1 MILSVLFSNKP
12 MISNGRLLNDE
23 RGMVGV
29 VSFYT
34 SLQAVYLRAV
44 MDYQHYLDEINALND
59 YFRLGIAIFLIF
71 LSLVIAKYALIRPW
85 WRFVTSTEVDWD
97 DHLHRPL
104 ANRAYA
110 LILAI
115 GAQLTIRWIMGATSS
130 MHDTSEP
137 IFSAFYI
144 ILSASILS
152 VSIKHLIPAL
162 MDQFSAQGS
171 VTVSGSNS
179 IIVFFLRT
187 VVWFAG
193 LYFALNQLDIELLGI
208 LASLAVFSLII
219 GLAVQQTLGNIV
231 NSFLLAIDRPFEVGD
246 RIEVEETL
254 GAVVSVG
261 ILSTKVLDRDER
273 LVVIPNNTLV
283 QSKVINHA
291 RGGGDGIARRISV
304 VLDIGVDYREDIDH
318 VKYTL
323 LQLAK
328 SCPYVIE
335 KPEPRILLHEL
346 ADFAKIFRVYTW
358 VEDYSDEWVAR
369 DWLLRNI
376 DERFGKENINIPF
389 PTSVELSD
397 SVYTQAEVT
406 KQRTAKRKM
415 VQERK
420 KLEES
425 RNNARIELEEITEK
439 LKNPDIS
446 KKERNEI
453 EERQRELL
461 NMLAQFDTDD
471 S

>member
-1 MILSVLFSNKP
+1 
-12 MISNGRLLNDE
+12 
-23 RGMVGV
+23 
-29 VSFYT
+29 
-34 SLQAVYLRAV
+34 
-44 MDYQHYLDEINALND
+44 MDYQQYLDEINALND
-59 YFRLGIAIFLIF
+59 YFRLGIAVLLTLVALFL
-71 LSLVIAKYALIRPW
+71 AKYAVIRPW
-85 WRFVTSTEVDWD
+85 WKFVTSTDADWD

-104 ANRAYA
+104 ANRTYA
-110 LILAI
+110 LILAVSS
-115 GAQLTIRWIMGATSS
+115 QLTIRWIMGASS
-130 MHDTSEP
+130 TTYDTTEP
-137 IFSAFYI
+137 VFAAFYI

-152 VSIKHLIPAL
+152 VSIKHLIPVL

-193 LYFALNQLDIELLGI
+193 LYFALNQLGIELLGI

-231 NSFLLAIDRPFEVGD
+231 NSFLLSIDRPFEVGD
-246 RIEVEETL
+246 RIEVDDTW
-254 GAVVSVG
+254 GSVVSVG

-283 QSKVINHA
+283 QSTIVNHA
-291 RGGGDGIARRISV
+291 RGGGDGVARRIAI

-328 SCPYVIE
+328 ECPYVID

-358 VEDYSDEWVAR
+358 VEDYSDEYVAR

-397 SVYTQAEVT
+397 SVYEQAEVT

-420 KLEES
+420 KLDES
-425 RNNARIELEEITEK
+425 RMNARNELEEISAQ
-439 LKNPDIS
+439 LKNAELS
-446 KKERNEI
+446 KKDRAAL
-453 EERQRELL
+453 EERQRELNSL
-461 NMLAQFDTDD
+461 LSQFDRDG

>member
-1 MILSVLFSNKP
+1 
-12 MISNGRLLNDE
+12 
-23 RGMVGV
+23 
-29 VSFYT
+29 
-34 SLQAVYLRAV
+34 
-44 MDYQHYLDEINALND
+44 MDYQQYLDEINALND
-59 YFRLGIAIFLIF
+59 YIRLTIAIGLTL
-71 LSLVIAKYALIRPW
+71 LSLVLAKYAVIRPW
-85 WRFVTSTEVDWD
+85 WRFVTSTEADWD

-110 LILAI
+110 LILAV
-115 GAQLTIRWIMGATSS
+115 GAQLTIRWIMTTSS
-130 MHDTSEP
+130 SLFESSEP
-137 IFSAFYI
+137 VFAAFYV

-152 VSIKHLIPAL
+152 VSIKHLIPVL
-162 MDQFSAQGS
+162 MDQFSSQGN

-179 IIVFFLRT
+179 IIVFFLRA

-193 LYFALNQLDIELLGI
+193 LYFALNQLGIELFGI

-246 RIEVEETL
+246 RIEVEGTW
-254 GAVVSVG
+254 GSVVSVG

-283 QSKVINHA
+283 ESKVINHA
-291 RGGGDGIARRISV
+291 RGGGDGVARRISI

-328 SCPYVIE
+328 ECPYVIN

-358 VEDYSDEWVAR
+358 VEDYSDEYVAR

-397 SVYTQAEVT
+397 SIYEQAEVT
-406 KQRTAKRKM
+406 KQRSAKRKM

-420 KLEES
+420 KLDES
-425 RNNARIELEEITEK
+425 RTNARNEIEEITEK
-439 LKNPDIS
+439 LKDAELS
-446 KKERNEI
+446 KKDRTAL
-453 EERQRELL
+453 EERQRELNSL
-461 NMLAQFDTDD
+461 LSQFDRDG

>member
-1 MILSVLFSNKP
+1 
-12 MISNGRLLNDE
+12 
-23 RGMVGV
+23 
-29 VSFYT
+29 
-34 SLQAVYLRAV
+34 
-44 MDYQHYLDEINALND
+44 MDYQQYLDEINALND
-59 YFRLGIAIFLIF
+59 YFRLGIAVLLTLVALFL
-71 LSLVIAKYALIRPW
+71 AKYAVIRPW
-85 WRFVTSTEVDWD
+85 WKFVTSTDADWD

-104 ANRAYA
+104 ANRTYA
-110 LILAI
+110 LILAVSS
-115 GAQLTIRWIMGATSS
+115 QLTIRWIMGASS
-130 MHDTSEP
+130 STYDTTEP
-137 IFSAFYI
+137 VFAAFYI

-152 VSIKHLIPAL
+152 VSIKHLIPVL

-193 LYFALNQLDIELLGI
+193 LYFALNQLGIELLGI

-231 NSFLLAIDRPFEVGD
+231 NSFLLSIDRPFEVGD
-246 RIEVEETL
+246 RIEVDDTW
-254 GAVVSVG
+254 GSVVSVG

-283 QSKVINHA
+283 QSTIVNHA
-291 RGGGDGIARRISV
+291 RGGGDGVARRIAI

-328 SCPYVIE
+328 ECPYVID

-358 VEDYSDEWVAR
+358 VEDYSDEYVAR

-397 SVYTQAEVT
+397 SVYEQAEVT

-420 KLEES
+420 KLDES
-425 RNNARIELEEITEK
+425 RMNARNELEEISAQ
-439 LKNPDIS
+439 LKNAELS
-446 KKERNEI
+446 KKDRAAL
-453 EERQRELL
+453 EERQRELNSL
-461 NMLAQFDTDD
+461 LSQFDRDG

>member
-1 MILSVLFSNKP
+1 
-12 MISNGRLLNDE
+12 
-23 RGMVGV
+23 
-29 VSFYT
+29 
-34 SLQAVYLRAV
+34 
-44 MDYQHYLDEINALND
+44 MDYQQYLDEINALND
-59 YFRLGIAIFLIF
+59 YIRLTIAIGLTL
-71 LSLVIAKYALIRPW
+71 LSLVLAKYAVIRPW
-85 WRFVTSTEVDWD
+85 WRFVTSTEADWD

-110 LILAI
+110 LILAV
-115 GAQLTIRWIMGATSS
+115 GAQLTIRWIMTTSS
-130 MHDTSEP
+130 SLFESSEP
-137 IFSAFYI
+137 VFAAFYV

-152 VSIKHLIPAL
+152 VSIKHLIPVL
-162 MDQFSAQGS
+162 MDQFSSQGN

-179 IIVFFLRT
+179 IIVFFLRA

-193 LYFALNQLDIELLGI
+193 LYFALNQLGIELFGI

-246 RIEVEETL
+246 RIEVEGTW
-254 GAVVSVG
+254 GSVVSVG

-283 QSKVINHA
+283 ESKVINHA
-291 RGGGDGIARRISV
+291 RGGGDGVARRISI

-328 SCPYVIE
+328 ECPYVIN

-358 VEDYSDEWVAR
+358 VEDYSDEYVAR

-397 SVYTQAEVT
+397 SIYEQAEVT
-406 KQRTAKRKM
+406 KQRSAKRKM

-420 KLEES
+420 KLDES
-425 RNNARIELEEITEK
+425 RTNARNEIEEITEK
-439 LKNPDIS
+439 LKDANLS
-446 KKERNEI
+446 KKDRTAL
-453 EERQRELL
+453 EERQRELNSL
-461 NMLAQFDTDD
+461 LSQFDRDG

>member
-1 MILSVLFSNKP
+1 
-12 MISNGRLLNDE
+12 
-23 RGMVGV
+23 
-29 VSFYT
+29 
-34 SLQAVYLRAV
+34 
-44 MDYQHYLDEINALND
+44 MDYQQYLDEINALND
-59 YFRLGIAIFLIF
+59 YIRLTIAIGLTL
-71 LSLVIAKYALIRPW
+71 LSLVLAKYAVIRPW
-85 WRFVTSTEVDWD
+85 WRFVTSTEADWD

-110 LILAI
+110 LILAV
-115 GAQLTIRWIMGATSS
+115 GAQLTIRWIMTTSS
-130 MHDTSEP
+130 SLFESSEP
-137 IFSAFYI
+137 VFAAFYV

-152 VSIKHLIPAL
+152 VSIKHLIPVL
-162 MDQFSAQGS
+162 MDQFSSQGN

-179 IIVFFLRT
+179 IIVFFLRA

-193 LYFALNQLDIELLGI
+193 LYFALNQLGIELFGI

-246 RIEVEETL
+246 RIEVEGTW
-254 GAVVSVG
+254 GSVVSVG

-283 QSKVINHA
+283 ESKVINHA
-291 RGGGDGIARRISV
+291 RGGGDGVARRISI

-328 SCPYVIE
+328 ECPYVIN

-358 VEDYSDEWVAR
+358 VEDYSDEYVAR

-397 SVYTQAEVT
+397 SIYEQAEVT

-420 KLEES
+420 KLDES
-425 RNNARIELEEITEK
+425 RMNARNEIEEITEK
-439 LKNPDIS
+439 LKDAELS
-446 KKERNEI
+446 KKDRTAL
-453 EERQRELL
+453 EERQRELNSL
-461 NMLAQFDTDD
+461 LSQFDRDG

>member
-1 MILSVLFSNKP
+1 
-12 MISNGRLLNDE
+12 
-23 RGMVGV
+23 
-29 VSFYT
+29 
-34 SLQAVYLRAV
+34 
-44 MDYQHYLDEINALND
+44 MDYQQYLDELNALND
-59 YFRLGIAIFLIF
+59 YIRLAIAVGLTLF
-71 LSLVIAKYALIRPW
+71 SLVLAKYAVIRPW
-85 WRFVTSTEVDWD
+85 WRFVTSTEADWD
-97 DHLHRPL
+97 DYLHRPL

-110 LILAI
+110 LILAV
-115 GAQLTIRWIMGATSS
+115 GAQLTIRWIMGTSS
-130 MHDTSEP
+130 SVFETSEP
-137 IFSAFYI
+137 LFAAFYV

-152 VSIKHLIPAL
+152 VSIKHLIPVL
-162 MDQFSAQGS
+162 MDQFSSQGS

-179 IIVFFLRT
+179 IIVFFLRA

-193 LYFALNQLDIELLGI
+193 LYFALNQLGIELFGI

-246 RIEVEETL
+246 RIEVEGTW
-254 GAVVSVG
+254 GSVVSVG

-283 QSKVINHA
+283 ESKVVNHA
-291 RGGGDGIARRISV
+291 RGGGDGVARRISI

-328 SCPYVIE
+328 ECPYVIN

-358 VEDYSDEWVAR
+358 VEDYSDEYVAR

-397 SVYTQAEVT
+397 SVYEQAEVT
-406 KQRTAKRKM
+406 KQRSAKRKM

-420 KLEES
+420 KLDES
-425 RNNARIELEEITEK
+425 RVSARNEIDEINEK
-439 LKNPDIS
+439 LKDAELS
-446 KKERNEI
+446 KKDRNAL
-453 EERQRELL
+453 EERQRELNTIL
-461 NMLAQFDTDD
+461 SQFDRDG

>member
-1 MILSVLFSNKP
+1 
-12 MISNGRLLNDE
+12 
-23 RGMVGV
+23 
-29 VSFYT
+29 
-34 SLQAVYLRAV
+34 
-44 MDYQHYLDEINALND
+44 MDYQEYLDEINALND
-59 YFRLGIAIFLIF
+59 YIRLAIAIGLIIV
-71 LSLVIAKYALIRPW
+71 SLVVAKYAVIRPW
-85 WRFVTSTEVDWD
+85 WRFVTSTEADWD
-97 DHLHRPL
+97 DYLHRPL

-110 LILAI
+110 LIIAV
-115 GAQLTIRWIMGATSS
+115 GSQFTIRWILGTSS
-130 MHDTSEP
+130 STFETTEP
-137 IFSAFYI
+137 VFAAFYV

-152 VSIKHLIPAL
+152 VSIKHLIPVL
-162 MDQFSAQGS
+162 MDQFSSQGS

-179 IIVFFLRT
+179 IIVFFLRA

-193 LYFALNQLDIELLGI
+193 LYFALNQLGIELFGI

-246 RIEVEETL
+246 RIEVEGTW
-254 GAVVSVG
+254 GSVVSVG

-283 QSKVINHA
+283 ESKVINHA
-291 RGGGDGIARRISV
+291 RGGGDGVARRISI

-328 SCPYVIE
+328 ECPYVIN

-358 VEDYSDEWVAR
+358 VEDYSDEYVAR

-376 DERFGKENINIPF
+376 DERFGTENINIPF

-397 SVYTQAEVT
+397 SVYEQAEVT
-406 KQRTAKRKM
+406 KQRSAKRKM

-420 KLEES
+420 KLDES
-425 RNNARIELEEITEK
+425 RVSARNEIDEINEK
-439 LKNPDIS
+439 LKDAELS
-446 KKERNEI
+446 KKDRNAL
-453 EERQRELL
+453 EERQRELNTIL
-461 NMLAQFDTDD
+461 SQFDRDG

>member
-1 MILSVLFSNKP
+1 
-12 MISNGRLLNDE
+12 
-23 RGMVGV
+23 
-29 VSFYT
+29 
-34 SLQAVYLRAV
+34 
-44 MDYQHYLDEINALND
+44 MDYQQYLDEINALND
-59 YFRLGIAIFLIF
+59 YFRLGIAVLLTLVALFL
-71 LSLVIAKYALIRPW
+71 AKYAVIRPW
-85 WRFVTSTEVDWD
+85 WKFVTSTDADWD

-104 ANRAYA
+104 ANRTYA
-110 LILAI
+110 LILAVSS
-115 GAQLTIRWIMGATSS
+115 QLTIRWIMGTSS
-130 MHDTSEP
+130 STFDTTEP
-137 IFSAFYI
+137 VFAAFYI

-152 VSIKHLIPAL
+152 VSIKHLIPVL

-193 LYFALNQLDIELLGI
+193 LYFALNQLGIELLGI

-231 NSFLLAIDRPFEVGD
+231 NSFLLSIDRPFEVGD
-246 RIEVEETL
+246 RIEVDDTW
-254 GAVVSVG
+254 GSVVSVG

-283 QSKVINHA
+283 QSTIVNHA
-291 RGGGDGIARRISV
+291 RGGGDGVARRIAI

-328 SCPYVIE
+328 ECPYVID

-358 VEDYSDEWVAR
+358 VEDYSDEYVAR

-397 SVYTQAEVT
+397 SVYEQAEVT
-406 KQRTAKRKM
+406 KQRSAKRKM

-420 KLEES
+420 KLDES
-425 RNNARIELEEITEK
+425 RTNARSELEEISVQ
-439 LKNPDIS
+439 LKDAELS
-446 KKERNEI
+446 KKDRAAL
-453 EERQRELL
+453 EERQRELNSL
-461 NMLAQFDTDD
+461 LSQFDRDG

>member
-1 MILSVLFSNKP
+1 
-12 MISNGRLLNDE
+12 
-23 RGMVGV
+23 
-29 VSFYT
+29 
-34 SLQAVYLRAV
+34 
-44 MDYQHYLDEINALND
+44 MDYQQFLDEINALND
-59 YFRLGIAIFLIF
+59 YIRLAIAVGLTL
-71 LSLVIAKYALIRPW
+71 LSLVLAKYAVIRPW
-85 WRFVTSTEVDWD
+85 WRFVTSTEADWD

-110 LILAI
+110 LILAV
-115 GAQLTIRWIMGATSS
+115 GAQLTIRWILTTSS
-130 MHDTSEP
+130 SLYESSEP
-137 IFSAFYI
+137 VFAAFYV

-152 VSIKHLIPAL
+152 VSIKHLIPVL
-162 MDQFSAQGS
+162 MDQFSSQGS

-179 IIVFFLRT
+179 IIVFFLRA

-193 LYFALNQLDIELLGI
+193 LYFALNQLGIELFGI

-246 RIEVEETL
+246 RIEVEGTW
-254 GAVVSVG
+254 GSVVSVG

-283 QSKVINHA
+283 ESKVINHA
-291 RGGGDGIARRISV
+291 RGGGDGVARRISI

-328 SCPYVIE
+328 ECPYVIN

-358 VEDYSDEWVAR
+358 VEDYSDEYVAR

-397 SVYTQAEVT
+397 SIYEQAEVT

-420 KLEES
+420 KLDES
-425 RNNARIELEEITEK
+425 RTNARNEIEEITEK
-439 LKNPDIS
+439 LKDAELS
-446 KKERNEI
+446 KKDRTSL
-453 EERQRELL
+453 EERLRELNSL
-461 NMLAQFDTDD
+461 LSQFDRDG

>member
-1 MILSVLFSNKP
+1 
-12 MISNGRLLNDE
+12 
-23 RGMVGV
+23 
-29 VSFYT
+29 
-34 SLQAVYLRAV
+34 
-44 MDYQHYLDEINALND
+44 MDYQQYIDEINALND
-59 YFRLGIAIFLIF
+59 YIRLAIAIGLTL
-71 LSLVIAKYALIRPW
+71 LSLFVAKYAVIRPW
-85 WRFVTSTEVDWD
+85 WRFVTSTEADWD
-97 DHLHRPL
+97 DYLHRPL

-110 LILAI
+110 LILAV
-115 GAQLTIRWIMGATSS
+115 GAQLTIRWILGTSS
-130 MHDTSEP
+130 STFETTEP
-137 IFSAFYI
+137 MFAAFYV

-152 VSIKHLIPAL
+152 VSIKHLIPVL
-162 MDQFSAQGS
+162 MDQFSSQGS

-179 IIVFFLRT
+179 IIVFFLRA

-193 LYFALNQLDIELLGI
+193 LYFALNQLGIELFGI

-246 RIEVEETL
+246 RIEVDGTW
-254 GAVVSVG
+254 GSVVSVG

-283 QSKVINHA
+283 ESKVINHA
-291 RGGGDGIARRISV
+291 RGGGDGVARRISI

-328 SCPYVIE
+328 ECPYVIN

-358 VEDYSDEWVAR
+358 VEDYSDEYVAR

-397 SVYTQAEVT
+397 SVYEQAEVT
-406 KQRTAKRKM
+406 KQRSAKRKM

-420 KLEES
+420 KLDES
-425 RNNARIELEEITEK
+425 RTNARTEIEEIKEK
-439 LKNPDIS
+439 LKNAELS
-446 KKERNEI
+446 KKDRNAL
-453 EERQRELL
+453 EERERELNTL
-461 NMLAQFDTDD
+461 LSQFDRDG

>member
-1 MILSVLFSNKP
+1 

-115 GAQLTIRWIMGATSS
+115 GAQLTIRWIMGASSS

-304 VLDIGVDYREDIDH
+304 VLDVGVDYREDIDH

-439 LKNPDIS
+439 LKDPDIP

>member
-1 MILSVLFSNKP
+1 
-12 MISNGRLLNDE
+12 
-23 RGMVGV
+23 
-29 VSFYT
+29 
-34 SLQAVYLRAV
+34 
-44 MDYQHYLDEINALND
+44 MDYQYYLDEVNALND
-59 YFRLGIAIFLIF
+59 YIRLGIALGLIII
-71 LSLVIAKYALIRPW
+71 SLVFAKYAIIRPW
-85 WRFVTSTEVDWD
+85 WRFVTSTDVDWD

-110 LILAI
+110 LIL
-115 GAQLTIRWIMGATSS
+115 GVGSQLTIRWIMGLSS
-130 MHDTSEP
+130 TTYEASEP
-137 IFSAFYI
+137 LFAAFYV

-152 VSIKHLIPAL
+152 VSIKHLIPVL

-193 LYFALNQLDIELLGI
+193 LYFALNQLGIELLGI

-246 RIEVEETL
+246 RIEVEGTW
-254 GAVVSVG
+254 GSVVSVG

-283 QSKVINHA
+283 QSKVTNHA
-291 RGGGDGIARRISV
+291 RGGGDGVARRISI

-328 SCPYVIE
+328 ECPYVIE

-358 VEDYSDEWVAR
+358 VEDYSDEYVAR

-376 DERFGKENINIPF
+376 DERFGTENINIPF

-397 SVYTQAEVT
+397 SVYEQAEVT
-406 KQRTAKRKM
+406 KQRSAKRKM
-415 VQERK
+415 VQERR
-420 KLEES
+420 KLDES
-425 RNNARIELEEITEK
+425 RLSARAEIEDITEK
-439 LKNPDIS
+439 LKDVDLS
-446 KKERNEI
+446 KKDRSQL
-453 EERQRELL
+453 EERQRELNTIL
-461 NMLAQFDTDD
+461 SQFDRDGD
-471 S
+471 

>member
-1 MILSVLFSNKP
+1 
-12 MISNGRLLNDE
+12 
-23 RGMVGV
+23 MVDV
-29 VSFYT
+29 
-34 SLQAVYLRAV
+34 
-44 MDYQHYLDEINALND
+44 DYQQYLDQINALND
-59 YFRLGIAIFLIF
+59 YIRFGIAIVLIF
-71 LSLVIAKYALIRPW
+71 LSLVVAKYAIIRPW
-85 WRFVTSTEVDWD
+85 WRFVTSTDVDWD

-110 LILAI
+110 LLIAV
-115 GAQLTIRWIMGATSS
+115 GSQLTIRWIMGTSS
-130 MHDTSEP
+130 TTYDTSEP
-137 IFSAFYI
+137 LFAAFYV

-152 VSIKHLIPAL
+152 VSIKHLIPVL
-162 MDQFSAQGS
+162 MDQFSADGN

-179 IIVFFLRT
+179 IIVFFLRA

-193 LYFALNQLDIELLGI
+193 LYFALNQLGIELFGI

-246 RIEVEETL
+246 RIEVEGTW
-254 GAVVSVG
+254 GSVVSVG

-283 QSKVINHA
+283 QSKVTNHA
-291 RGGGDGIARRISV
+291 RGGGDGLARRISI

-328 SCPYVIE
+328 ECPYVIE

-358 VEDYSDEWVAR
+358 VEDYSDEYVAR

-389 PTSVELSD
+389 PTSVELAD
-397 SVYTQAEVT
+397 SVYEQAEIT
-406 KQRTAKRKM
+406 KQRSAKRKM

-420 KLEES
+420 KMDES
-425 RNNARIELEEITEK
+425 RINARNELEDIAEK
-439 LKNPDIS
+439 LKDADLA
-446 KKERNEI
+446 KKDRNQL
-453 EERQRELL
+453 EERQRELNTL
-461 NMLAQFDTDD
+461 LSQFDHDG

>member
-1 MILSVLFSNKP
+1 
-12 MISNGRLLNDE
+12 
-23 RGMVGV
+23 
-29 VSFYT
+29 
-34 SLQAVYLRAV
+34 
-44 MDYQHYLDEINALND
+44 MDYQQYLDEINALND
-59 YFRLGIAIFLIF
+59 YIRLAIAILLTL
-71 LSLVIAKYALIRPW
+71 LSLVLAKYAVIRPW
-85 WRFVTSTEVDWD
+85 WRFVTSTEADWD

-110 LILAI
+110 LILAV
-115 GAQLTIRWIMGATSS
+115 GAQLTIRWIMTTSS
-130 MHDTSEP
+130 SLFESSEP
-137 IFSAFYI
+137 VFAAFYV

-152 VSIKHLIPAL
+152 VSIKHLIPVL
-162 MDQFSAQGS
+162 MDQFSSQGS

-179 IIVFFLRT
+179 IIVFFLRA

-193 LYFALNQLDIELLGI
+193 LYFALNQLGIELFGI

-246 RIEVEETL
+246 RIEVEGTW
-254 GAVVSVG
+254 GSVVSVG

-283 QSKVINHA
+283 ESKVINHA
-291 RGGGDGIARRISV
+291 RGGGDGVARRISI

-328 SCPYVIE
+328 ECPYVIN

-358 VEDYSDEWVAR
+358 VEDYSDEYVAR

-397 SVYTQAEVT
+397 SIYEQAEVT
-406 KQRTAKRKM
+406 KQRSAKRKM

-420 KLEES
+420 KLDES
-425 RNNARIELEEITEK
+425 RINARNEIEEITEK
-439 LKNPDIS
+439 LKDAELS
-446 KKERNEI
+446 KKDRTAL
-453 EERQRELL
+453 EERQRELNSL
-461 NMLAQFDTDD
+461 LSQFDRDG

>member
-1 MILSVLFSNKP
+1 
-12 MISNGRLLNDE
+12 
-23 RGMVGV
+23 
-29 VSFYT
+29 
-34 SLQAVYLRAV
+34 
-44 MDYQHYLDEINALND
+44 MDYQEYLDEINALND
-59 YFRLGIAIFLIF
+59 YIRLAIAFGLIIV
-71 LSLVIAKYALIRPW
+71 SLVFAKYAVIRPW
-85 WRFVTSTEVDWD
+85 WRFVTSTEADWD
-97 DHLHRPL
+97 DYLHRPL

-110 LILAI
+110 LIIAV
-115 GAQLTIRWIMGATSS
+115 GSQFTIRWILGTSS
-130 MHDTSEP
+130 STFETSEP
-137 IFSAFYI
+137 VFAAFYV

-152 VSIKHLIPAL
+152 VSIKHLIPVL
-162 MDQFSAQGS
+162 MDQFSSQGS

-179 IIVFFLRT
+179 IIVFFLRA

-193 LYFALNQLDIELLGI
+193 LYFALNQLGIELFGI

-246 RIEVEETL
+246 RIEVEGTW
-254 GAVVSVG
+254 GSVVSVG

-283 QSKVINHA
+283 ESKVINHA
-291 RGGGDGIARRISV
+291 RGGGDGVARRISI

-328 SCPYVIE
+328 ECPYVIN

-358 VEDYSDEWVAR
+358 VEDYSDEYVAR

-397 SVYTQAEVT
+397 SVYEQAEVT
-406 KQRTAKRKM
+406 KQRSAKRKM

-420 KLEES
+420 KLDES
-425 RNNARIELEEITEK
+425 RTNARNEIEEINEK
-439 LKNPDIS
+439 LKDAELS
-446 KKERNEI
+446 KKDRNAL
-453 EERQRELL
+453 EERQRELNTL
-461 NMLAQFDTDD
+461 LSQFDRDG

>member
-1 MILSVLFSNKP
+1 
-12 MISNGRLLNDE
+12 
-23 RGMVGV
+23 
-29 VSFYT
+29 
-34 SLQAVYLRAV
+34 
-44 MDYQHYLDEINALND
+44 MDYQQYLDEINALND
-59 YFRLGIAIFLIF
+59 YFRLGIAVLLTLVALFL
-71 LSLVIAKYALIRPW
+71 AKYAVIRPW
-85 WRFVTSTEVDWD
+85 WKFVTSTDADWD

-104 ANRAYA
+104 ANRTYA
-110 LILAI
+110 LILAVSS
-115 GAQLTIRWIMGATSS
+115 QLTIRWIMGASS
-130 MHDTSEP
+130 STYDTTEP
-137 IFSAFYI
+137 VFAAFYI

-152 VSIKHLIPAL
+152 VSIKHLIPVL

-193 LYFALNQLDIELLGI
+193 LYFALNQLGIELLGI

-231 NSFLLAIDRPFEVGD
+231 NSFLLSIDRPFEVGD
-246 RIEVEETL
+246 RIEVDDTW
-254 GAVVSVG
+254 GSVVSVG

-283 QSKVINHA
+283 QSTIVNHA
-291 RGGGDGIARRISV
+291 RGGGDGVARRIAI

-328 SCPYVIE
+328 ECPYVID

-358 VEDYSDEWVAR
+358 VEDYSDEYVAR

-397 SVYTQAEVT
+397 SVYEQAEVT

-420 KLEES
+420 KLDES
-425 RNNARIELEEITEK
+425 RINARSELEEISLQ
-439 LKNPDIS
+439 LKDAELP
-446 KKERNEI
+446 KKDRAVL
-453 EERQRELL
+453 EERQRELNSL
-461 NMLAQFDTDD
+461 LSQFDRDG

>member
-1 MILSVLFSNKP
+1 MRSP
-12 MISNGRLLNDE
+12 
-23 RGMVGV
+23 
-29 VSFYT
+29 
-34 SLQAVYLRAV
+34 
-44 MDYQHYLDEINALND
+44 MDYQQYLDEINALND
-59 YFRLGIAIFLIF
+59 YFRLGIAILLTLVALFL
-71 LSLVIAKYALIRPW
+71 AKYAVIRPW
-85 WRFVTSTEVDWD
+85 WKFVTSTDADWD

-104 ANRAYA
+104 ANRTYA
-110 LILAI
+110 LILAVSS
-115 GAQLTIRWIMGATSS
+115 QLTIRWIMGTSS
-130 MHDTSEP
+130 STFDTTEP
-137 IFSAFYI
+137 VFAAFYI

-152 VSIKHLIPAL
+152 VSIKHLIPVL

-193 LYFALNQLDIELLGI
+193 LYFALNQLGIELLGI

-231 NSFLLAIDRPFEVGD
+231 NSFLLSIDRPFEVGD
-246 RIEVEETL
+246 RIEVDDTW
-254 GAVVSVG
+254 GSVVSVG

-283 QSKVINHA
+283 QSTIVNHA
-291 RGGGDGIARRISV
+291 RGGGDGIARRISI

-328 SCPYVIE
+328 ECPYVID

-358 VEDYSDEWVAR
+358 VEDYSDEYVAR

-397 SVYTQAEVT
+397 SVYEQAEVT

-420 KLEES
+420 KLDES
-425 RNNARIELEEITEK
+425 RMNARSELEEISAK
-439 LKNPDIS
+439 LKDAELP
-446 KKERNEI
+446 KKDRATL
-453 EERQRELL
+453 EERQRELNSL
-461 NMLAQFDTDD
+461 LSQFDRDG

>member
-1 MILSVLFSNKP
+1 
-12 MISNGRLLNDE
+12 
-23 RGMVGV
+23 
-29 VSFYT
+29 
-34 SLQAVYLRAV
+34 
-44 MDYQHYLDEINALND
+44 MDYQEYLDEINALND
-59 YFRLGIAIFLIF
+59 YIRLAIAIGLIIV
-71 LSLVIAKYALIRPW
+71 SLVVAKYAIIRPW
-85 WRFVTSTEVDWD
+85 WRFVTSTEADWD
-97 DHLHRPL
+97 DYLHRPL

-110 LILAI
+110 LIIAV
-115 GAQLTIRWIMGATSS
+115 GSQFTIRWILGTSS
-130 MHDTSEP
+130 STFETTEP
-137 IFSAFYI
+137 VFAAFYV

-152 VSIKHLIPAL
+152 VSIKHLIPVL
-162 MDQFSAQGS
+162 MDQFSSQGS

-179 IIVFFLRT
+179 IIVFFLRA

-193 LYFALNQLDIELLGI
+193 LYFALNQLGIELFGI

-246 RIEVEETL
+246 RIEVDGTW
-254 GAVVSVG
+254 GSVVSVG

-283 QSKVINHA
+283 ESKVINHA
-291 RGGGDGIARRISV
+291 RGGGDGVARRISI

-328 SCPYVIE
+328 ECPYVIN

-358 VEDYSDEWVAR
+358 VEDYSDEYVAR

-397 SVYTQAEVT
+397 SVYEQAEVT
-406 KQRTAKRKM
+406 KQRSAKRKM

-420 KLEES
+420 KLDES
-425 RNNARIELEEITEK
+425 RVNARNEIDEINEK
-439 LKNPDIS
+439 LKDAELS
-446 KKERNEI
+446 KKDRNAL
-453 EERQRELL
+453 EERQRELNTIL
-461 NMLAQFDTDD
+461 SQFDRDG

>member
-1 MILSVLFSNKP
+1 
-12 MISNGRLLNDE
+12 
-23 RGMVGV
+23 
-29 VSFYT
+29 
-34 SLQAVYLRAV
+34 
-44 MDYQHYLDEINALND
+44 MDYQQYIDDINALND
-59 YFRLGIAIFLIF
+59 YIRLGIAIVLIL
-71 LSLVIAKYALIRPW
+71 LSIVVAKYAVIRPW
-85 WRFVTSTEVDWD
+85 WRFVTSTEADWD
-97 DHLHRPL
+97 DYLHRPL
-104 ANRAYA
+104 ANRTYA
-110 LILAI
+110 LIL
-115 GAQLTIRWIMGATSS
+115 GLGSQLTIRWILGTSS
-130 MHDTSEP
+130 TTYETTDP
-137 IFSAFYI
+137 VFAAFYV

-152 VSIKHLIPAL
+152 VSIKHLIPVL
-162 MDQFSAQGS
+162 MDQFSSQGS

-179 IIVFFLRT
+179 IIVFFLRA

-193 LYFALNQLDIELLGI
+193 LYFALNQLGIELFGI

-246 RIEVEETL
+246 RIEVEGTW
-254 GAVVSVG
+254 GSVVSVG

-283 QSKVINHA
+283 ESKVINHA
-291 RGGGDGIARRISV
+291 RGGGDGVARRISI

-328 SCPYVIE
+328 ECPYVID

-358 VEDYSDEWVAR
+358 VEDYSDEYVAR

-397 SVYTQAEVT
+397 SVYEQAEVS
-406 KQRTAKRKM
+406 KQRSAKRKM

-420 KLEES
+420 KLDES
-425 RNNARIELEEITEK
+425 RLSARAEIEEITEK
-439 LKNPDIS
+439 LKDADLS
-446 KKERNEI
+446 KKDRSEL
-453 EERQRELL
+453 EERQRELNTIL
-461 NMLAQFDTDD
+461 SQFDRDGD
-471 S
+471 

>member
-1 MILSVLFSNKP
+1 
-12 MISNGRLLNDE
+12 
-23 RGMVGV
+23 
-29 VSFYT
+29 
-34 SLQAVYLRAV
+34 
-44 MDYQHYLDEINALND
+44 MDYQQYLDEINALND
-59 YFRLGIAIFLIF
+59 YIRLAIAIGLTL
-71 LSLVIAKYALIRPW
+71 LSLVLAKYAVIRPW
-85 WRFVTSTEVDWD
+85 WRFVTSTEADWD
-97 DHLHRPL
+97 DYLHRPL

-110 LILAI
+110 LILAV
-115 GAQLTIRWIMGATSS
+115 GAQLTIRWILGTSS
-130 MHDTSEP
+130 SIFEASEP
-137 IFSAFYI
+137 LFAAFYV

-152 VSIKHLIPAL
+152 VSIKHLIPVL
-162 MDQFSAQGS
+162 MDQFSSQGS

-179 IIVFFLRT
+179 IIVFFLRA

-193 LYFALNQLDIELLGI
+193 LYFALDQLGIELFGI

-246 RIEVEETL
+246 RIEVEGTW
-254 GAVVSVG
+254 GSVVSVG

-283 QSKVINHA
+283 ESKVINHA
-291 RGGGDGIARRISV
+291 RGGGDGVARRISI

-328 SCPYVIE
+328 ECPYVIN

-358 VEDYSDEWVAR
+358 VEDYSDEYVAR

-397 SVYTQAEVT
+397 SVYEQAEVT
-406 KQRTAKRKM
+406 KQRSAKRKM

-420 KLEES
+420 KLDES
-425 RNNARIELEEITEK
+425 RLSARAEIEEITEK
-439 LKNPDIS
+439 LKDAELS
-446 KKERNEI
+446 KKDRAEL
-453 EERQRELL
+453 EERQRELNTIL
-461 NMLAQFDTDD
+461 SQFDRDGD
-471 S
+471 

>member
-1 MILSVLFSNKP
+1 MLV
-12 MISNGRLLNDE
+12 
-23 RGMVGV
+23 
-29 VSFYT
+29 
-34 SLQAVYLRAV
+34 
-44 MDYQHYLDEINALND
+44 DYQDYLDEINALND
-59 YFRLGIAIFLIF
+59 YIRLAIAIVLIALALF
-71 LSLVIAKYALIRPW
+71 VAKYALIRPW
-85 WRFVTSTEVDWD
+85 WRFVTSTEADWD
-97 DHLHRPL
+97 DFLHRPL
-104 ANRAYA
+104 ANRTYA

-115 GAQLTIRWIMGATSS
+115 GSQWLGIRWILGTSS
-130 MHDTSEP
+130 STYETSEP
-137 IFSAFYI
+137 LFAAFYV

-152 VSIKHLIPAL
+152 VSIKHLIPVL

-193 LYFALNQLDIELLGI
+193 LYFALNQLGIELFGI

-246 RIEVEETL
+246 RIEVEGTW
-254 GAVVSVG
+254 GSVVSVG

-283 QSKVINHA
+283 QSKVTNHA
-291 RGGGDGIARRISV
+291 RGGGDGVARRISI
-304 VLDIGVDYREDIDH
+304 VLDVGVDYREDIDH

-328 SCPYVIE
+328 ECPYVIE

-358 VEDYSDEWVAR
+358 VEDYSDEYVAR

-376 DERFGKENINIPF
+376 DERFGRENINIPF

-397 SVYTQAEVT
+397 SIYEQAEVT

-420 KLEES
+420 KLDES
-425 RNNARIELEEITEK
+425 RLNARSEIEEINEK
-439 LKNPDIS
+439 LKDPDIT
-446 KKERNEI
+446 KKDRTALED
-453 EERQRELL
+453 RQRELNTL
-461 NMLAQFDTDD
+461 LSQFDRDGN
-471 S
+471 

>member
-1 MILSVLFSNKP
+1 
-12 MISNGRLLNDE
+12 
-23 RGMVGV
+23 
-29 VSFYT
+29 
-34 SLQAVYLRAV
+34 
-44 MDYQHYLDEINALND
+44 MDYQEYLDEINALND
-59 YFRLGIAIFLIF
+59 YIRLAIAIGLIIV
-71 LSLVIAKYALIRPW
+71 SLVVAKYAIIRPW
-85 WRFVTSTEVDWD
+85 WRFVTSTEADWD
-97 DHLHRPL
+97 DYLHRPL

-110 LILAI
+110 LIIAV
-115 GAQLTIRWIMGATSS
+115 GSQFTIRWILGTSS
-130 MHDTSEP
+130 STFETTEP
-137 IFSAFYI
+137 VFAAFYV

-152 VSIKHLIPAL
+152 VSIKHLIPVL
-162 MDQFSAQGS
+162 MDQFSSQGS

-179 IIVFFLRT
+179 IIVFFLRA

-193 LYFALNQLDIELLGI
+193 LYFALNQLGIELLGI

-246 RIEVEETL
+246 RIEVEGTW
-254 GAVVSVG
+254 GSVVSVG

-283 QSKVINHA
+283 ESKVINHA
-291 RGGGDGIARRISV
+291 RGGGDGVARRISI

-328 SCPYVIE
+328 ECPYVIN

-358 VEDYSDEWVAR
+358 VEDYSDEYVAR

-376 DERFGKENINIPF
+376 DERFGTENINIPF

-397 SVYTQAEVT
+397 SVYEQAEVT
-406 KQRTAKRKM
+406 KQRSAKRKM

-420 KLEES
+420 KLDES
-425 RNNARIELEEITEK
+425 RVSARNEIDEINEK
-439 LKNPDIS
+439 LKDAELS
-446 KKERNEI
+446 KKDRNAL
-453 EERQRELL
+453 EERQRELNTIL
-461 NMLAQFDTDD
+461 SQFDRDG

>member
-1 MILSVLFSNKP
+1 
-12 MISNGRLLNDE
+12 
-23 RGMVGV
+23 V
-29 VSFYT
+29 VD
-34 SLQAVYLRAV
+34 V
-44 MDYQHYLDEINALND
+44 DYQQYLDQINALND
-59 YFRLGIAIFLIF
+59 YIRFGIAIVLIF
-71 LSLVIAKYALIRPW
+71 LSLVVAKYAIIRPW
-85 WRFVTSTEVDWD
+85 WRFVTSTDVDWD

-110 LILAI
+110 LLIAV
-115 GAQLTIRWIMGATSS
+115 GSQLTIRWIMGTSS
-130 MHDTSEP
+130 TTYDTSEP
-137 IFSAFYI
+137 LFAAFYV

-152 VSIKHLIPAL
+152 VSIKHLIPVL
-162 MDQFSAQGS
+162 MDQFSADGN

-179 IIVFFLRT
+179 IIVFFLRA

-193 LYFALNQLDIELLGI
+193 LYFALNQLGIELFGI

-246 RIEVEETL
+246 RIEVEGTW
-254 GAVVSVG
+254 GSVVSVG

-283 QSKVINHA
+283 QSKVTNHA
-291 RGGGDGIARRISV
+291 RGGGDGLARRISI

-328 SCPYVIE
+328 ECPYVIE

-358 VEDYSDEWVAR
+358 VEDYSDEYVAR

-389 PTSVELSD
+389 PTSVELAD
-397 SVYTQAEVT
+397 SVYEQAEVT
-406 KQRTAKRKM
+406 KQRSAKRKM

-420 KLEES
+420 KMDES
-425 RNNARIELEEITEK
+425 RINARNELEDISEK
-439 LKNPDIS
+439 LKDADLA
-446 KKERNEI
+446 KKDRNQL
-453 EERQRELL
+453 EERQRELNTL
-461 NMLAQFDTDD
+461 LSQFDHDG

>member
-1 MILSVLFSNKP
+1 
-12 MISNGRLLNDE
+12 
-23 RGMVGV
+23 
-29 VSFYT
+29 
-34 SLQAVYLRAV
+34 
-44 MDYQHYLDEINALND
+44 MDYQQYLDQINALND
-59 YFRLGIAIFLIF
+59 YIRFGIAIVLIF
-71 LSLVIAKYALIRPW
+71 LSLVVAKYAIIRPW
-85 WRFVTSTEVDWD
+85 WRFVTSTDVDWD

-110 LILAI
+110 LLTAV
-115 GAQLTIRWIMGATSS
+115 GSQLTIRWIMGTSS
-130 MHDTSEP
+130 TTYDTSEP
-137 IFSAFYI
+137 LFAAFYV

-152 VSIKHLIPAL
+152 VSIKHLIPVL
-162 MDQFSAQGS
+162 MDQFSADGN

-179 IIVFFLRT
+179 IIVFFLRA

-193 LYFALNQLDIELLGI
+193 LYFALNQLGIELFGI

-246 RIEVEETL
+246 RIEVEGTW
-254 GAVVSVG
+254 GSVVSVG

-283 QSKVINHA
+283 QSKVTNHA
-291 RGGGDGIARRISV
+291 RGGGDGLARRISI

-328 SCPYVIE
+328 ECPYVIE

-358 VEDYSDEWVAR
+358 VEDYSDEYVAR

-389 PTSVELSD
+389 PTSVELAD
-397 SVYTQAEVT
+397 SVYEQAEVT
-406 KQRTAKRKM
+406 KQRSAKRKM

-420 KLEES
+420 KMDES
-425 RNNARIELEEITEK
+425 RINARTELEDIAEK
-439 LKNPDIS
+439 LKDADLA
-446 KKERNEI
+446 KKDRNQL
-453 EERQRELL
+453 EERQRELNTL
-461 NMLAQFDTDD
+461 LSQFDHDG

>member
-1 MILSVLFSNKP
+1 
-12 MISNGRLLNDE
+12 
-23 RGMVGV
+23 
-29 VSFYT
+29 
-34 SLQAVYLRAV
+34 
-44 MDYQHYLDEINALND
+44 MDYQQYLDEINALNV
-59 YFRLGIAIFLIF
+59 YIRLAIAVGLTL
-71 LSLVIAKYALIRPW
+71 LSLVLAKYAVIRPW
-85 WRFVTSTEVDWD
+85 WRFVTSTEADWD
-97 DHLHRPL
+97 DYLHRPL

-110 LILAI
+110 LILAV
-115 GAQLTIRWIMGATSS
+115 GAQLTIRWILGTSS
-130 MHDTSEP
+130 STFETSEP
-137 IFSAFYI
+137 IFAAFYV

-152 VSIKHLIPAL
+152 VSIKHLIPVL
-162 MDQFSAQGS
+162 MDQFSSQGS

-179 IIVFFLRT
+179 IIVFFLRA

-193 LYFALNQLDIELLGI
+193 LYFALNQLGIELFGI

-246 RIEVEETL
+246 RIEVEGTW
-254 GAVVSVG
+254 GSVVSVG

-283 QSKVINHA
+283 ESKVINHA
-291 RGGGDGIARRISV
+291 RGGGDGVARRISI

-328 SCPYVIE
+328 ECPYVIN

-358 VEDYSDEWVAR
+358 VEDYSDEYVAR

-397 SVYTQAEVT
+397 SVYEQAEVT
-406 KQRTAKRKM
+406 KQRSAKRKM

-420 KLEES
+420 KLDES
-425 RNNARIELEEITEK
+425 RINARNEIEEINEK
-439 LKNPDIS
+439 LKDVELS
-446 KKERNEI
+446 KKDRAAL
-453 EERQRELL
+453 EERQRELNSL
-461 NMLAQFDTDD
+461 LSQFDRDG

>member
-1 MILSVLFSNKP
+1 
-12 MISNGRLLNDE
+12 
-23 RGMVGV
+23 
-29 VSFYT
+29 
-34 SLQAVYLRAV
+34 
-44 MDYQHYLDEINALND
+44 MDYQQYLDEINALND
-59 YFRLGIAIFLIF
+59 YIRLAIAVGLTL
-71 LSLVIAKYALIRPW
+71 LSLVLAKYAVIRPW
-85 WRFVTSTEVDWD
+85 WRFVTSTEADWD
-97 DHLHRPL
+97 DYLHRPL

-110 LILAI
+110 LILAV
-115 GAQLTIRWIMGATSS
+115 GAQLTIRWIMTTSS
-130 MHDTSEP
+130 SLYESSEP
-137 IFSAFYI
+137 VFAAFYV

-152 VSIKHLIPAL
+152 VSIKHLIPVL
-162 MDQFSAQGS
+162 MDQFSSQGS

-179 IIVFFLRT
+179 IIVFFLRA

-193 LYFALNQLDIELLGI
+193 LYFALNQLGIELFGI

-246 RIEVEETL
+246 RIEVEGTW
-254 GAVVSVG
+254 GSVVSVG

-283 QSKVINHA
+283 ESKVINHA
-291 RGGGDGIARRISV
+291 RGGGDGVARRISI

-328 SCPYVIE
+328 ECPYVIN

-358 VEDYSDEWVAR
+358 VEDYSDEYVAR

-397 SVYTQAEVT
+397 SVYEQAEVT

-420 KLEES
+420 KLDES
-425 RNNARIELEEITEK
+425 RTNARNEIEEINEK
-439 LKNPDIS
+439 LKDAELS
-446 KKERNEI
+446 KKDRAAL
-453 EERQRELL
+453 EERQRELNSL
-461 NMLAQFDTDD
+461 LSQFDRDG

>member
-1 MILSVLFSNKP
+1 
-12 MISNGRLLNDE
+12 
-23 RGMVGV
+23 
-29 VSFYT
+29 
-34 SLQAVYLRAV
+34 
-44 MDYQHYLDEINALND
+44 MDYQQYLDEINALND
-59 YFRLGIAIFLIF
+59 YIRLAIAIGLTLF
-71 LSLVIAKYALIRPW
+71 SLVLAKYAVIRPW
-85 WRFVTSTEVDWD
+85 WRFVTSTEADWD
-97 DHLHRPL
+97 DYLHRPL

-110 LILAI
+110 LILAV
-115 GAQLTIRWIMGATSS
+115 GAQLTIRWILGTSS
-130 MHDTSEP
+130 STFETSEP
-137 IFSAFYI
+137 IFAAFYV

-152 VSIKHLIPAL
+152 VSIKHLIPVL
-162 MDQFSAQGS
+162 MDQFSSQGN

-179 IIVFFLRT
+179 IIVFFLRA

-193 LYFALNQLDIELLGI
+193 LYFALNQLGIELFGI

-246 RIEVEETL
+246 RIEVEGTW
-254 GAVVSVG
+254 GSVVSVG

-283 QSKVINHA
+283 ESKVINHA
-291 RGGGDGIARRISV
+291 RGGGDGVARRISI
-304 VLDIGVDYREDIDH
+304 VLDVGVDYREDIDH

-328 SCPYVIE
+328 ECPYVIN

-358 VEDYSDEWVAR
+358 VEDYSDEYVAR

-397 SVYTQAEVT
+397 SIYEQAEIT
-406 KQRTAKRKM
+406 KQRSAKRKM

-420 KLEES
+420 KLDES
-425 RNNARIELEEITEK
+425 RLNARNEIEDITEK
-439 LKNPDIS
+439 LKDAELS
-446 KKERNEI
+446 KKDRTAL
-453 EERQRELL
+453 EERQRELNSL
-461 NMLAQFDTDD
+461 LSQFDRDG

>member
-1 MILSVLFSNKP
+1 M
-12 MISNGRLLNDE
+12 
-23 RGMVGV
+23 

-115 GAQLTIRWIMGATSS
+115 GAQLTIRWIMGASSS
-130 MHDTSEP
+130 MHDTAEP

-283 QSKVINHA
+283 QSKVVNHA

-304 VLDIGVDYREDIDH
+304 VLDVGVDYREDIDH

-439 LKNPDIS
+439 LKDPDIS